1 MATNLAHIH
10 TNRNTLVHVP
20 VIQYNDKPATST
32 TSQQWE
38 CQTGCNVT
46 DIKLNSNLI
55 ATYVICMRKYFHN
68 SNDKQPQVRTDTCP
82 LSFSFYNKLNDFS
95 IDNV

>member
-1 MATNLAHIH
+1 MH
-10 TNRNTLVHVP
+10 TDRNTFVHVP

-32 TSQQWE
+32 SNQQWE
-38 CQTGCNVT
+38 CQTAGCNVT

-55 ATYVICMRKYFHN
+55 ATYVIRMHKYFHN
-68 SNDKQPQVRTDTCP
+68 SNDKQPQIRTETCP
-82 LSFSFYNKLNDFS
+82 LSFSFYKLNDFS